1 MRLLSLEEIVELFRR
16 RILPHTDEVNA
27 LPKAG
32 YSSMYGLLLCHR
44 LTSISASYAVLSYRS
59 RGRGIGTLLEL
70 RAPGVYLM
78 RHKYLFGVVMWA
90 MTIATAAAAIST
102 AEIKRL
108 ESASAVIRAMRE
120 QPDNGIP
127 EKLWSRADCV
137 VVIPDLKKAAFG
149 IGGEYGRGVMS
160 CKNGDRW
167 SAPVFMQLA
176 KGSWGLQI
184 GAAEMDLVLLV
195 MNREGANKMLT
206 NKVSLGADASIA
218 AGPVGR
224 AAAAATDAQLSAQIL
239 SYSRTRGVF
248 AGIDLSGGILGPD
261 GDSNTDVFGPNV
273 EAKTIALGDVKA
285 PREAEPFLRE
295 LTTGAVGTSGKR

>member
-1 MRLLSLEEIVELFRR
+1 
-16 RILPHTDEVNA
+16 
-27 LPKAG
+27 
-32 YSSMYGLLLCHR
+32 
-44 LTSISASYAVLSYRS
+44 
-59 RGRGIGTLLEL
+59 
-70 RAPGVYLM
+70 M
-78 RHKYLFGVVMWA
+78 RHKYLFVAVIWA
-90 MTIATAAAAIST
+90 MGVATAAAAIST

-108 ESASAVIRAMRE
+108 ENAATVIRAMRD
-120 QPDNGIP
+120 QTDNGVP
-127 EKLWSRADCV
+127 EKLWSRAACV

-160 CKNGDRW
+160 CKNGERW

-195 MNREGANKMLT
+195 MNREGADKLLN
-206 NKVSLGADASIA
+206 NKVSLGADASVA

-248 AGIDLSGGILGPD
+248 AGIDLSGGILGAD
-261 GDSNTDVFGPNV
+261 KDANTDVFGANA

-285 PREAEPFLRE
+285 PPEAEPFLRE
-295 LTTGAVGTSGKR
+295 LAVGAVGTSGRK

>member
-1 MRLLSLEEIVELFRR
+1 VAALPRFQAEYRELCRVVDRSRR
-16 RILPHTDEVNA
+16 RE
-27 LPKAG
+27 
-32 YSSMYGLLLCHR
+32 
-44 LTSISASYAVLSYRS
+44 
-59 RGRGIGTLLEL
+59 IGTLLEISS
-70 RAPGVYLM
+70 PGVYLM
-78 RHKYLFGVVMWA
+78 RHKYLFVAVIWA
-90 MTIATAAAAIST
+90 TAVAAAAAAIST

-108 ESASAVIRAMRE
+108 DSAAAVVRAMRE

-127 EKLWSRADCV
+127 EKLWSPTACV
-137 VVIPDLKKAAFG
+137 VVLPDLKKAAFG

-160 CKNGDRW
+160 CRNGDHW

-195 MNREGANKMLT
+195 MNREGADKMLN

-248 AGIDLSGGILGPD
+248 AGIDLSGGILGAD
-261 GDSNTDVFGPNV
+261 KDANTDVFGPNV
-273 EAKTIALGDVKA
+273 EAQTIVLGDVKA

-295 LTTGAVGTSGKR
+295 LTTGVVGTSGQR